1 MKIKEIMTE
10 SVIFF
15 SPEDSIY
22 EVAKKLRE
30 SRISGA
36 PVLEGDR
43 IEGVISEADIMKLV
57 EREEIELNTFLPS
70 PFDVLELP
78 IRMKLNLDRIMKKI
92 QKTGEMK
99 VKNVMTRKVITI
111 NQEEDVSK
119 AASVMREAGINRLPV
134 VNQEGKLVGIL
145 TRGDLLKAL

>member
-36 PVLEGDR
+36 PVLEGDK

-99 VKNVMTRKVITI
+99 VENVMTRKVITI

>member
-57 EREEIELNTFLPS
+57 EKEEIELNTFLPS